1 MEEVLGHLF
10 RFVHYAGLLL
20 LFGAAAFLIFARG
33 WRAHVPMRLFTGA
46 AIILP
51 FVSAGLMALLI
62 AQMMG
67 VPATALDGQMIGAI
81 LFGTDMG
88 MAFIV
93 RVLALIVGCIAIA
106 MVGRAKLSLPLAMVF
121 YAIALATLPW
131 SGHAAA
137 TEGGLGLFHRAND
150 AVHLLAAGAWI
161 GTIGLFFYLVTRAQ
175 REPQT
180 VSPATLLASLHRFA
194 PLGVALVVTV
204 AITGVVNME
213 LVFGLHNAIA
223 VAPNGYGQ
231 LLMAK
236 VGLVGLML
244 GCAIFN
250 ARCVR
255 RRVQLRSDDV
265 EPLRA
270 LRVSLA
276 AELSFAVMAVAL
288 VAILSVMMP
297 IE

>member
-10 RFVHYAGLLL
+10 RFVHYAGLFL
-20 LFGAAAFLIFARG
+20 LFGTAAFFVVARG
-33 WRAHVPMRLFTGA
+33 WLAHVPMRLFTGA

-88 MAFIV
+88 TAFLV
-93 RVLALIVGCIAIA
+93 RICALILGCIAFA

-137 TEGGLGLFHRAND
+137 TEGWLGLFHRAND
-150 AVHLLAAGAWI
+150 AVHLLAAGGWI

-180 VSPATLLASLHRFA
+180 VSRATLLASLHRFA

-213 LVFGLHNAIA
+213 LVFGLRNAIA

-255 RRVQLRSDDV
+255 RRVQLRFDDV

-276 AELSFAVMAVAL
+276 AELSFAVMVVAS